1 MIAILYAVS
10 HHLRLSGGSLG
21 AAYNKWG
28 MRRHTMFRQ
37 STLPSNSTMLVAFIV
52 AASAI
57 VLCIAGNDYI
67 TPLSAVWDFRSSK
80 RDIIPGAPIGNIAKS
95 FWTSGSRFGYMAFA
109 LFPLVVLLALKSAPF
124 AIFSIR
130 PFTHLHADK
139 LMPFHRMAGYFVWLI
154 TTVHVVLWT
163 VQLFQDSYKGQPV
176 WVAAWTNYHFIFGV
190 VAYAL
195 MTAMVVMSVRP
206 VRKTK
211 FEVSCRVTRFPL
223 RKAPTAGGQL
233 FGEGLTVTDARAQVF
248 YASHTLLGVAL
259 LITSILHHTVI
270 WWWCAIALGLW
281 AGDRITRWIRYL
293 RINSGASS
301 KADPRGGQAYQGVA
315 TDNIALEEFHD
326 KMVKDPFET
335 NYDHSAQPEIRP
347 VGAYESRYHD
357 ATPPPGSPSYDQLSN
372 PYDSPRSVSSPRVPP
387 KDSDEQTLTSY
398 HQNRVSD
405 ITPESPPIEP
415 GFAQAQLLPS
425 RTVRLTIRTPHKI
438 RWSPGQYVFLTL
450 PELSGI
456 QSHPFTI
463 ANNDPNEIVLLI
475 KARRGIT
482 RRLYNLV
489 KDRSE
494 SSLRSADKRQSIVPK
509 ANPVYIRTKLEGPH
523 GSSGRVRWGE
533 FSTVLIICGG
543 SGVSYGLSIVDHIA
557 RSMANFEQDHE
568 TRRVR
573 FVWVAREYAELAWA
587 ASALCR
593 ARRLL
598 GPEQLQIDIYVTNAN
613 LTGQD
618 KLYDDFSLQVPK
630 APFAGL
636 QRNAS
641 SESLASQL
649 STDPRSEFDH
659 IDAEMEATDANIRDL
674 TQFDSEDDVHD
685 HAQNDFSRHI
695 QKEGKL
701 RRAKT
706 RRAMKARESIGG
718 GYNGFAVHHG
728 EHAGYDQGYD
738 MSQMRAAPPG
748 GAGGD
753 DDLGL
758 YPPQPLASP
767 IRANSP
773 YGSPSA
779 SPRPDDGWQPSWRHQ
794 RGMSTGASIMTTDTA
809 PYAPTLH
816 SEDAGLLGDNRQ
828 TVMSGTSSFY
838 GDPYIPSGLGR
849 GPSPAPSFIMDDGDT
864 QRFTVAS
871 MSRTQSMVLLEDTG
885 PEFSPAGGSLWI
897 DEADYAATSILSESA
912 RGGRPKLAALL
923 EEELDKAQGAM
934 VVTTCGP
941 SKLNTVVSNLVS
953 RAIKPGRIRQGDRR
967 GHVVFYSEDFES

>member
-1 MIAILYAVS
+1 M
-10 HHLRLSGGSLG
+10 
-21 AAYNKWG
+21 
-28 MRRHTMFRQ
+28 
-37 STLPSNSTMLVAFIV
+37 
-52 AASAI
+52 
-57 VLCIAGNDYI
+57 
-67 TPLSAVWDFRSSK
+67 
-80 RDIIPGAPIGNIAKS
+80 
-95 FWTSGSRFGYMAFA
+95 
-109 LFPLVVLLALKSAPF
+109 
-124 AIFSIR
+124 
-130 PFTHLHADK
+130 
-139 LMPFHRMAGYFVWLI
+139 
-154 TTVHVVLWT
+154 
-163 VQLFQDSYKGQPV
+163 
-176 WVAAWTNYHFIFGV
+176 
-190 VAYAL
+190 
-195 MTAMVVMSVRP
+195 
-206 VRKTK
+206 
-211 FEVSCRVTRFPL
+211 
-223 RKAPTAGGQL
+223 
-233 FGEGLTVTDARAQVF
+233 F

-259 LITSILHHTVI
+259 LVTAILHHTVI

-281 AGDRITRWIRYL
+281 AGDRLTRWIRYL

-301 KADPRGGQAYQGVA
+301 KSDPRGGQAYQGVA

-326 KMVKDPFET
+326 KMIKDPFEA

-357 ATPPPGSPSYDQLSN
+357 STPPPGSPSYDQLSN
-372 PYDSPRSVSSPRVPP
+372 PYDSPRSVSSPAVPP

-398 HQNRVSD
+398 HQNRVSNF
-405 ITPESPPIEP
+405 TPESPPIEP
-415 GFAQAQLLPS
+415 GYAQAQLLPS

-438 RWSPGQYVFLTL
+438 KWSPGQYVFLTL

-489 KDRSE
+489 KERSE

-509 ANPVYIRTKLEGPH
+509 ASPVYIRTKLEGPH
-523 GSSGRVRWGE
+523 GSSGRVRWRE

-557 RSMANFEQDHE
+557 RTMANFEQDHE

-593 ARRLL
+593 ARRIL
-598 GPEQLQIDIYVTNAN
+598 GPEQLQIDIYVTNAPSS
-613 LTGQD
+613 GQD

-636 QRNAS
+636 HRNVS

-649 STDPRSEFDH
+649 SMDPRSEFDY
-659 IDAEMEATDANIRDL
+659 IDTEMEATDANVRDL
-674 TQFDSEDDVHD
+674 TQFEMEDDVHD

-706 RRAMKARESIGG
+706 RRAMKAREMGNGG
-718 GYNGFAVHHG
+718 GYNGFAAHHG

-738 MSQMRAAPPG
+738 MSQMRAERPA
-748 GAGGD
+748 D

-767 IRANSP
+767 IGTHSPRANSP

-779 SPRPDDGWQPSWRHQ
+779 SPRPDDMFMPSWRHQ
-794 RGMSTGASIMTTDTA
+794 RGMSTGASIMTTDTV
-809 PYAPTLH
+809 PYPPTLH
-816 SEDAGLLGDNRQ
+816 GEDAGLLDKRQ
-828 TVMSGTSSFY
+828 TMMSGTSSLY
-838 GDPYIPSGLGR
+838 GDVYMPTGLGA
-849 GPSPAPSFIMDDGDT
+849 GPSPAASFIMDDGDT

-871 MSRTQSMVLLEDTG
+871 MSRTQSMVLLEDTVD
-885 PEFSPAGGSLWI
+885 FSTARGGSLWI

-923 EEELDKAQGAM
+923 DEELEKAQGATI
-934 VVTTCGP
+934 VTTCGP

-953 RAIKPGRIRQGDRR
+953 RAIQPKRIRQGDRR

>member
-1 MIAILYAVS
+1 MPRVDAPVTAQQAAAAYTPPYQAVFTPYATPSIYGSPTAARDFASYRYAYLLWCIIGLIAILYAVS

-211 FEVSCRVTRFPL
+211 FE
-223 RKAPTAGGQL
+223 
-233 FGEGLTVTDARAQVF
+233 VF

-779 SPRPDDGWQPSWRHQ
+779 PAKACMRQDARVL
-794 RGMSTGASIMTTDTA
+794 
-809 PYAPTLH
+809 YTL
-816 SEDAGLLGDNRQ
+816 
-828 TVMSGTSSFY
+828 
-838 GDPYIPSGLGR
+838 
-849 GPSPAPSFIMDDGDT
+849 
-864 QRFTVAS
+864 
-871 MSRTQSMVLLEDTG
+871 G
-885 PEFSPAGGSLWI
+885 PEFSPAGGTLWI